1 MICETH
7 VFSSADTQN
16 IKVYLFKCSLDWYT
30 CFPPLVQQSECL
42 EINQLTVLKSV
53 TSCVMNSSHT
63 VSCLESVLYIC
74 IMICSLDNTVIHIL
88 RFWIHSMG
96 CMCGPVLW
104 FWLSISGRTESS
116 WETRRCWRW
125 RRRSTLNFL
134 INVSCQITV
143 VTPLCCVS
151 AARCRC
157 ESARCGGVQVRGE
170 GDPVR
175 QHEESSVS
183 GELQAQLW
191 GERPPWCGR
200 VGSHLGGNLTWPRSA
215 S

>member
-1 MICETH
+1 MQFGLIHLLPSTRPAVRVFRDKPHKPAHSVKISNKLRDELFTH
-7 VFSSADTQN
+7 CLMSGISL
-16 IKVYLFKCSLDWYT
+16 VYLYYDM
-30 CFPPLVQQSECL
+30 QD
-42 EINQLTVLKSV
+42 I
-53 TSCVMNSSHT
+53 
-63 VSCLESVLYIC
+63 LYD
-74 IMICSLDNTVIHIL
+74 SLDNTVIHIL

-170 GDPVR
+170 GDPVG